1 MNDLK
6 LIQVT
11 PDQLSELIRDN
22 VRKEL
27 KIFIKDFKELQNDP
41 DQLLTTDQTAEF
53 LQVSKATIKNL
64 TKRGIL
70 KPYGA
75 GRRNYFKKSEVET
88 ALEKLF

>member
-27 KIFIKDFKELQNDP
+27 KLFVKDFKELQQDP
-41 DQLLTTDQTAEF
+41 DQLLTTQQTAQL
-53 LQVSKATIKNL
+53 LQVSKRTIKNL
-64 TKRGIL
+64 TDKGL
-70 KPYGA
+70 LQSHGV
-75 GRRNYFKKSEVET
+75 GRRNYYKKSEVEQ
-88 ALEKLF
+88 ALVKLQ